1 VQGERDGCLLHV
13 YSNTF
18 LAFTSGGG
26 AKPLFGMR
34 CISGSVCICAVLD
47 SKFKLW
53 MYSVHYC
60 RTDERDVFY
69 IDLRIEKLF
78 SLNVLCRS
86 NEAVV
91 LWCGLIEEGN
101 KHTL

>member
-18 LAFTSGGG
+18 LAFTWGG